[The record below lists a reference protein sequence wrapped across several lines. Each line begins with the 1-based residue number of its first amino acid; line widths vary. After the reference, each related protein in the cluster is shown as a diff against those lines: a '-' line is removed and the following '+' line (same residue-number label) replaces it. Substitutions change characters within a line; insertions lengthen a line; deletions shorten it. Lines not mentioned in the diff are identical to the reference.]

1 MIDGLYRV
9 MSPRTKI
16 KNSPQLTPL
25 NATLFAG
32 LAVTLVFALTSF
44 WQFALCEA
52 TLCQFID
59 FDMSRSQSEHWYV
72 IAMATAAAAATLL
85 VLCPLALRTIS
96 ERNRALEE
104 VKRQSAALQESLSK
118 ELKQQN
124 ERFNLALENLSQGVC
139 MFDGEQRLIISNN
152 LYASMYDLPA
162 DLIQPGVTLRQILEY
177 RIANGFF
184 AEGSPE
190 AYINERM
197 TWVTSG
203 KSSVK
208 TQQLTDGRIIEI
220 VHQPMSDGG
229 WLTTHED
236 ISERRKS
243 SNLLRAM
250 IDSFPGG
257 IAAYD
262 ANLELQMANKNYYRL
277 LDIPD
282 GKFPIGTHVE
292 KIARFNSENGLY
304 GPGES
309 EELARTRVA
318 YLQRFERYSLEG
330 AGPDGTILEFHG
342 YPLPENS
349 GFVSTCLDIT
359 ERRRVEESL
368 KQSGELFTKA
378 FQKSPIPLTI
388 SRPDGAIYDVNEAW
402 LKTVGY
408 TREETIGNS
417 ALKLQI
423 WANPNHRAAF
433 VAQLDQK
440 GIVTDYEAQ
449 YRTKSGELREM
460 LISGEYVEVGG
471 EPHMFNLSHDVTKSK
486 KAKQEL
492 VDHRDK
498 LQLLVN
504 EATAELKSKAERLES
519 ALEKEKKLNELQRQ
533 FVSTASHEF
542 RTPLAVID
550 GLVQRLVRKKDDISP
565 EELEVRATKIRRAVR
580 TITNLMES
588 TLSAA
593 RMDAGKAEINITN
606 CDIHSVIA
614 EACEQQRQIGVT
626 HNIVCDLAN
635 LPKNIEAD
643 AASLNQVF
651 TNLLSNASKYSS
663 ADTDIEVNGWLAGE
677 DAMVSI
683 RDSGLGIDEDDLPKM
698 FTRFFRAKTSTGIP
712 GTGIGLNLVQTLV
725 ELHKGSVSVESTKGV
740 GSTFVIRLPV
750 KTQINNENHKTRA
763 A

>member
-1 MIDGLYRV
+1 
-9 MSPRTKI
+9 MSPKNNKM
-16 KNSPQLTPL
+16 KNSLQLNPI
-25 NATLFAG
+25 NAALFAV
-32 LAVTLVFALTSF
+32 LAVTLVFALASL
-44 WQFALCEA
+44 WQFVLCDA
-52 TLCQFID
+52 TLCKFID
-59 FDMSRSQSEHWYV
+59 LEMSRSPAEHWYIV
-72 IAMATAAAAATLL
+72 AMATFAAAGSLV
-85 VLCPLALRTIS
+85 VLCPFALRTIN

-104 VKRQSAALQESLSK
+104 VKSQSAALQESLSK

-124 ERFNLALENLSQGVC
+124 ERFNLAMENLPRGVC

-177 RIANGFF
+177 RIANGLF

-190 AYINERM
+190 AYIDERM
-197 TWVTSG
+197 AWVTSG
-203 KSSVK
+203 KSSAK
-208 TQQLTDGRIIEI
+208 TQQITDGRFIEI

-236 ISERRKS
+236 ITERRKS
-243 SNLLRAM
+243 SNLLRAV

-262 ANLELQMANKNYYRL
+262 ANLTLQMANKNYHRV
-277 LDIPD
+277 LDIPED
-282 GKFPIGTHVE
+282 EFPIGTPVE

-304 GPGES
+304 GAGDP
-309 EELARTRVA
+309 EEIARERVTD
-318 YLQRFERYSLEG
+318 LKRFERFSMERVR
-330 AGPDGTILEFHG
+330 PDGTILEVHG
-342 YPLPENS
+342 YPLPERS
-349 GFVSTCLDIT
+349 GFVSTCVDVT
-359 ERRRVEESL
+359 ERRRVEETL
-368 KQSGELFTKA
+368 KQSGELFSKA
-378 FQKSPIPLTI
+378 FQKSPIPLSI
-388 SRPDGAIYDVNEAW
+388 SRPDGTIYDVNEAY
-402 LKTVGY
+402 LTTVGY
-408 TREETIGNS
+408 TRDDMIGKS

-423 WANPNHRAAF
+423 WADPKHRAAF
-433 VAQLDQK
+433 VAQLDQV
-440 GIVTDYEAQ
+440 GVVTDYEAQ

-471 EPHMFNLSHDVTKSK
+471 EPHMFNLSHDVTESK

-492 VDHRDK
+492 VDHRDQ

-504 EATAELKSKAERLES
+504 EATAELKSKAERLET

-550 GLVQRLVRKKDDISP
+550 GLVQRLVRKKDKISP
-565 EELEVRATKIRRAVR
+565 EELEVRATKIRGAVR

-593 RMDAGKAEINITN
+593 RMDAGKAGINITN
-606 CDIHSVIA
+606 CDIHSIIT

-643 AASLNQVF
+643 AAALNQVF
-651 TNLLSNASKYSS
+651 TNLLSNASKYSPEDS
-663 ADTDIEVNGWLAGE
+663 DITVKGWLAGE
-677 DAMVSI
+677 HAMVSV

-725 ELHKGSVSVESTKGV
+725 ELHRGSISVESIKGV
-740 GSTFVIRLPV
+740 GSTFVTRLPV
-750 KTQINNENHKTRA
+750 KAQINNKNHKTRA